1 MTTKRTTIG
10 PDSEVI
16 LHCRL
21 LLEDGTF
28 AEDTTGDEPI
38 CLRIGDGTLLGRL
51 EAKLHGLHA
60 GDHQAWDLAPE
71 EAFGVR
77 DPSNV
82 RQLERDKFPTNVN
95 PEPGQVI
102 AFTLPDGDEVPGG
115 VVSTDGDQVT
125 VDFNHPLAGHT
136 VRFEVEIVA
145 VAARGKLSGETGVA
159 PPTRSN

>member
-1 MTTKRTTIG
+1 MSTKRTTIG
-10 PDSEVI
+10 SDSEVI

-21 LLEDGTF
+21 LLEDGTV

-51 EAKLHGLHA
+51 EEKLIGLHA
-60 GDHQAWDLAPE
+60 GDNQAWDLPPE
-71 EAFGVR
+71 EAFGLR

-82 RQLERDKFPTNVN
+82 RQLERNKFPANVT

-115 VVSTDGDQVT
+115 VISVDGDRVT

-145 VAARGKLSGETGVA
+145 VAAKGRLSGEVTMDRPRGT
-159 PPTRSN
+159 P

>member
-1 MTTKRTTIG
+1 MSTKRATIG

-21 LLEDGTF
+21 LLEDGTV

-51 EAKLHGLHA
+51 EEKLIGLHA
-60 GDHQAWDLAPE
+60 GDHHAWELPPE
-71 EAFGVR
+71 EAFGLR

-82 RQLERDKFPTNVN
+82 RELQRDKFPADVR

-102 AFTLPDGDEVPGG
+102 AFTLPDGEEVPGG
-115 VVSTDGDQVT
+115 IVGVEGERMT

-136 VRFEVEIVA
+136 VRFEVEVVA
-145 VAARGKLSGETGVA
+145 VAARGKHSGETGVA
-159 PPTRSN
+159 APAQGH

>member
-1 MTTKRTTIG
+1 MSTKRTAIG

-21 LLEDGTF
+21 LLEDGTV

-51 EAKLHGLHA
+51 EEKLLGLHA
-60 GDHQAWDLAPE
+60 GDHQGWDLAPQ
-71 EAFGVR
+71 EAFGTR

-82 RQLERDKFPTNVN
+82 RQLERDKFPANVI

-102 AFTLPDGDEVPGG
+102 AFSLPDGDEVPGG
-115 VVSTDGDQVT
+115 VVSIDGDRVT

-145 VAARGKLSGETGVA
+145 VATRGKLSGETGVA
-159 PPTRSN
+159 PPARGS

>member
-1 MTTKRTTIG
+1 MSSKRTTIG

-21 LLEDGTF
+21 LLEDGTV

-51 EAKLHGLHA
+51 EEKLIGLYA
-60 GDHQAWDLAPE
+60 GDHHAWDLPPE
-71 EAFGVR
+71 EAFGPR
-77 DPSNV
+77 DPANV
-82 RQLERDKFPTNVN
+82 RELRRDKFPANVV

-102 AFTLPDGDEVPGG
+102 AFSLPDGDEVPGG
-115 VVSTDGDQVT
+115 VVGVDGDRVT

-145 VAARGKLSGETGVA
+145 VAARGKLSGEVRVE
-159 PPTRSN
+159 PR

>member
-1 MTTKRTTIG
+1 MSAKRTAIG

-21 LLEDGTF
+21 VMEDGTV
-28 AEDTTGDEPI
+28 AEDTHGAEPI

-60 GDHQAWDLAPE
+60 GDHKSWELPPE
-71 EAFGVR
+71 EAFGARDPANVR
-77 DPSNV
+77 DLQRERFPANV
-82 RQLERDKFPTNVN
+82 V

-115 VVSTDGDQVT
+115 VVSCNDETVT

-136 VRFEVEIVA
+136 LRFEVEIVA
-145 VAARGKLSGETGVA
+145 VAARGKLSGEAGVA
-159 PPTRSN
+159 PPARGK

>member
-1 MTTKRTTIG
+1 MNAKRTTIG

-16 LHCRL
+16 LHCKL
-21 LLEDGTF
+21 LLEDGTV

-51 EAKLHGLHA
+51 EEKLIGLHA
-60 GDHQAWDLAPE
+60 GDNEGWDLPPD
-71 EAFGVR
+71 EAFGPR

-82 RQLERDKFPTNVN
+82 RELERDKFPANVN

-115 VVSTDGDQVT
+115 IISVEGDQVT

-145 VAARGKLSGETGVA
+145 VAARGKLSGESGVA
-159 PPTRSN
+159 PPSRSN